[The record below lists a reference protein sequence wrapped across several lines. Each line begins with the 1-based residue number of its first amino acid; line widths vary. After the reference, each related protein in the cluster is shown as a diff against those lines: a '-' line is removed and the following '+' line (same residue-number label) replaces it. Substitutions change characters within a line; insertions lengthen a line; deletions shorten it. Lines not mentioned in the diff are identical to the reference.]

1 MAASTIDGQHS
12 HEPSEKRLGTDPT
25 ARSLATRAARR
36 ELLYEALSGGSGLLL
51 AFFMWGHMFIVGSIL
66 LGDRGFDWV
75 AQSLEHYRVA
85 QPTVIGITSLFL
97 LHAVL
102 ASRKIPA
109 QLRDRRRLRALARQL
124 GSRAGESA
132 VDASRFAPH
141 TESILWI
148 WQVRSGMVVLVL
160 GSFHLVLV
168 TFDLFSP
175 SLGARTGIEAATSTA
190 RVAGGLWILYAL
202 LLVCVE
208 FHAGA
213 GLYRLSVKWG
223 AGALL
228 SRGTLHRI
236 EQALVVLFLGF
247 GLVTLC
253 VLAGWLQPPLAFLL
267 EN

>member
-1 MAASTIDGQHS
+1 
-12 HEPSEKRLGTDPT
+12 
-25 ARSLATRAARR
+25 
-36 ELLYEALSGGSGLLL
+36 LSGGSGLLL